1 MDDKRGKNLTFPG
14 CHYIMKSN
22 QKSNLYSFFREL
34 MVAENKQRNR
44 MKWTD
49 VQIES

>member
-1 MDDKRGKNLTFPG
+1 
-14 CHYIMKSN
+14 
-22 QKSNLYSFFREL
+22 